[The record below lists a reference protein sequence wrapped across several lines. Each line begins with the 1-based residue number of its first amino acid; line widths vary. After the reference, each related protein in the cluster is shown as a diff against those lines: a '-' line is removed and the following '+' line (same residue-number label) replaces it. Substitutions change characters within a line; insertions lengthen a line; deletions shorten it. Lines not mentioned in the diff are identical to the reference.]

1 MKKLFFYGIVFFAL
15 SAFMATGNSN
25 KLFKKLFVLEGTW
38 KMTNKRGA
46 ICEEWKVVNKNYL
59 QSKGYMLKGTDTVVT
74 ERVALTKTGK
84 EIFYTSTVEAQNNKQ
99 PIAFKMTKATDNMF
113 VFENS
118 AHDFPKR
125 IVYKIIA
132 ADSLHAWIDDGNDET
147 KKRQNFYY
155 KRQ

>member
-1 MKKLFFYGIVFFAL
+1 MKKLFFSAIIFFAL
-15 SAFMATGNSN
+15 SAFMATGNNN

-38 KMTNKRGA
+38 KMTTKRGA
-46 ICEEWKVVNKNYL
+46 ICEEWKIVNKNYL
-59 QSKGYMLKGTDTVVT
+59 QNKGYMLKGTDTVVT

-99 PIAFKMTKATDNMF
+99 PISFKMTKATDSMF
-113 VFENS
+113 VFENP

-132 ADSLHAWIDDGNDET
+132 ADSLHAWIDDGHDET